1 MIILTNLFLQSNN
14 KSVSSRRICNAKSS
28 IKSFCDVG
36 KADEFFACYT
46 SLVTGEGVR

>member
-14 KSVSSRRICNAKSS
+14 KSVSSRRINAKSL